1 MGKGKKSNLVA
12 KKVNGNTKHQDALA
26 LKRRLYNTII
36 GIQQKEKKHLTLYGH
51 KYIAE
56 TSAKVKAF

>member
-1 MGKGKKSNLVA
+1 MVA